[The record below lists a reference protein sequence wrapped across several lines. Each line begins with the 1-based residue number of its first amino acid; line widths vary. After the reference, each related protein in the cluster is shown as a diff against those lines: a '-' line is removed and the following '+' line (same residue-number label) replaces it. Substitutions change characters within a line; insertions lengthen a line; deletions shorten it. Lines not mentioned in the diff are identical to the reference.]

1 MACEVCEHCNSPVR
15 PGEGSVLEGF
25 SYHDGC
31 KKCYVCSETDLHNA
45 EVFKGV
51 IFCSGCSRR
60 IFKGCSTARKVK
72 TGNRRRRRRPR
83 YRRGDENRVI
93 ELARLNS
100 LVSDSNSESS
110 KLSKQLSGVTRVLR
124 ESRVKIKEDNLKKAS
139 VDMATTTDVTQEL
152 LQNIYSSVDSDNKMF
167 ASPAKPRKIIRNE
180 KENKNNLYSDVRIA
194 ELGASRE
201 MAHVALRRR
210 SEVPVIIQS
219 ESCLRQMRSKNRSY
233 TTQESDT
240 SGDTEYSKGIVNKHW
255 MDRRFRSILKLPYKS
270 FTKNILNRSSLVN
283 SICSED
289 EKKCT
294 LRRIK
299 GLFRQEITEH
309 QRRGLKKLFS
319 TINSKKVPYKLGWLG
334 VMENIPENTGC
345 KHFRNSHSYRC
356 MRNQVMKSAGP
367 TQSELAVFRKKLK
380 KFIFF
385 DFLKSLHNFN
395 KQFLYM
401 LASQACTQESII

>member
-1 MACEVCEHCNSPVR
+1 MIRWHVC
-15 PGEGSVLEGF
+15 G
-25 SYHDGC
+25 
-31 KKCYVCSETDLHNA
+31 ETDLRNA

-60 IFKGCSTARKVK
+60 IFKGCSTARKAK
-72 TGNRRRRRRPR
+72 TGNRRRRRRSR
-83 YRRGDENRVI
+83 YRRGDDNGVI

-100 LVSDSNSESS
+100 LMTDSNSESS
-110 KLSKQLSGVTRVLR
+110 KLSKQPSDATRVLK
-124 ESRVKIKEDNLKKAS
+124 ESRVKIKDDKLKKAS

-152 LQNIYSSVDSDNKMF
+152 LQNIYSVDNNNKMF
-167 ASPAKPRKIIRNE
+167 ASSAKPRKTIRDE
-180 KENKNNLYSDVRIA
+180 KETHNAKNNLYSDVRIA

-210 SEVPVIIQS
+210 SEVPVIIKS

-240 SGDTEYSKGIVNKHW
+240 SGDTQYSKGIVNKHW
-255 MDRRFRSILKLPYKS
+255 MDRRFRSIVKLPYKS

-283 SICSED
+283 SICSEN

-294 LRRIK
+294 LRRFK

-334 VMENIPENTGC
+334 IMENIPENTGC
-345 KHFRNSHSYRC
+345 KHVRNSHSYRC

-385 DFLKSLHNFN
+385 DFVKTLHTFN
-395 KQFLYM
+395 KQFLYL
-401 LASQACTQESII
+401 LASQACTQESIM

>member
-1 MACEVCEHCNSPVR
+1 
-15 PGEGSVLEGF
+15 
-25 SYHDGC
+25 
-31 KKCYVCSETDLHNA
+31 
-45 EVFKGV
+45 
-51 IFCSGCSRR
+51 
-60 IFKGCSTARKVK
+60 
-72 TGNRRRRRRPR
+72 
-83 YRRGDENRVI
+83 
-93 ELARLNS
+93 
-100 LVSDSNSESS
+100 
-110 KLSKQLSGVTRVLR
+110 
-124 ESRVKIKEDNLKKAS
+124 
-139 VDMATTTDVTQEL
+139 
-152 LQNIYSSVDSDNKMF
+152 
-167 ASPAKPRKIIRNE
+167 
-180 KENKNNLYSDVRIA
+180 
-194 ELGASRE
+194 
-201 MAHVALRRR
+201 
-210 SEVPVIIQS
+210 
-219 ESCLRQMRSKNRSY
+219 
-233 TTQESDT
+233 
-240 SGDTEYSKGIVNKHW
+240 

-289 EKKCT
+289 EKKST

-345 KHFRNSHSYRC
+345 KHCRNSHSYRC

-367 TQSELAVFRKKLK
+367 TQSELAVFKKKLK